1 MTEFSASTAV
11 RLSGGHGSTLDP
23 DAAREFAESFY
34 AAVAELGVPV
44 EPDPFDADLEPFG
57 AAGRYATVHQE
68 PDKSGTFLTV
78 VLVVTVFVGTELGS
92 WAVARSA
99 NTVWDKVSPAL
110 GQLFARLRRRRKQV
124 DAAASDA
131 RIVLRT
137 VYGNDQVVV
146 ELEAPVEAL
155 GDGQVGKLLEQA
167 HEFARKAVA
176 ATPEQGVKVVR
187 CKADGT
193 GIDGAFETVDP
204 R

>member
-11 RLSGGHGSTLDP
+11 RLSGGHGSALDP

-34 AAVAELGVPV
+34 AAVAELGVPA

-57 AAGRYATVHQE
+57 AAGRYAAKHQE

-110 GQLFARLRRRRKQV
+110 GRLIARLRRREQV
-124 DAAASDA
+124 DAASSDA

-137 VYGNDQVVV
+137 VYGTDQVVV

-187 CKADGT
+187 CKAGGT
-193 GIDGAFETVDP
+193 GVDGAVETVDP